1 MKNIEEHRQR
11 NVDSVLELMESGQA
25 VGGMVS
31 TTTGKFLQND
41 SFFIYLD
48 VEDFSQH
55 TRASENKCTHWKSG
69 QSCKNTNNTGGDSDD
84 QRNIFMCLQIGTSQ
98 PR

>member
-31 TTTGKFLQND
+31 TTTGKIFNIMIHRYMERYDL
-41 SFFIYLD
+41 LD
-48 VEDFSQH
+48 IDHFYICRLEP
-55 TRASENKCTHWKSG
+55 ASSG
-69 QSCKNTNNTGGDSDD
+69 QRSSAGSTYHLA
-84 QRNIFMCLQIGTSQ
+84 LQLPDALHQLQ
-98 PR
+98 PRYQS